1 MISIGK
7 YTKGYTYF
15 YKTFAEKDL
24 TNRTGGLLM
33 YPKTSMKVFVT
44 IHQKHRKFFDENYA
58 YYVMRLLVAEV
69 DGLKVVRTIKTNY
82 KTQQVCTI
90 ELDLDPRPH
99 LIIGQIGRIHPKDLF
114 P

>member
-1 MISIGK
+1 
-7 YTKGYTYF
+7 
-15 YKTFAEKDL
+15 
-24 TNRTGGLLM
+24 
-33 YPKTSMKVFVT
+33 
-44 IHQKHRKFFDENYA
+44 
-58 YYVMRLLVAEV
+58 MRLLVAEV